1 MANRCFL
8 YFQDAAD
15 DQLSVDSDRVNA
27 IRSES
32 DTSTVIVDFAD
43 AAGGFK
49 KVTLSTTV
57 ADQAN
62 VVKELSRL
70 VLQGVGVITIAD
82 DVNSVYGVKGIDGID
97 AITHS

>member
-8 YFQDAAD
+8 YFQDAAN
-15 DQLSVDSDRVNA
+15 DQLSVDSDRINA

-49 KVTLSTTV
+49 KVTLSVTV
-57 ADQAN
+57 AKQAS
-62 VVKELSRL
+62 VIKELSRL
-70 VLQGVGVITIAD
+70 VLTGVGVIDIAD
-82 DVNSVYGVKGIDGID
+82 DVNSSYSIDGIDGID
-97 AITHS
+97 SITHS

>member
-8 YFQDAAD
+8 YFQDAAN
-15 DQLSVDSDRVNA
+15 DQLSVDSDRINA

-32 DTSTVIVDFAD
+32 DTSTVIVDFVD